1 MPSKVRNYKK
11 EHQAKV
17 KRLSEKPGGIEA
29 EKERVK
35 HAMRKRRT
43 DPVVKKYDRDGQRK
57 RLKDPERL
65 ARQRKYHKEWRDQRV
80 SECREIIAEWKRNG
94 CCVCGESALC
104 CIDAHHK
111 NQKEKDHNIGVLVYG
126 AKALAV
132 IPKELAKCIPICAN
146 CHRKYHAGED
156 ETVVAAVV
164 AITGQPWR
172 QIEGGG
178 VPNGKKHRKE
188 MGRLGPFGKPI
199 YNTETETDEE

>member
-1 MPSKVRNYKK
+1 MTNKVRDYKK

-17 KRLSEKPGGIEA
+17 KRLSEKPGGIDA

-35 HAMRKRRT
+35 HAQRKRRRSEAL
-43 DPVVKKYDRDGQRK
+43 KKREREYERK
-57 RLKDPERL
+57 RREDPEYL
-65 ARQRKYHKEWRDQRV
+65 ARSRKFTAEWRKKRV
-80 SECREIIAEWKRNG
+80 SECHAIIRAWKQHG

-156 ETVVAAVV
+156 QKVVAAVV
-164 AITGQPWR
+164 AITGQPWSP
-172 QIEGGG
+172 IEGHGT
-178 VPNGKKHRKE
+178 PNGKKKRKE

-199 YNTETETDEE
+199 YKEDD